1 MSATLHFGVTLI
13 ICTVL
18 VAPMITARWTWRAPS
33 LGILCWQA
41 LGLTWALCAIGTV
54 LAAGLVPY
62 HTGMPQALAHLAG
75 DLMAGEHSRPI
86 GAAHLTAVALGLVM
100 ITLLLAALG
109 VTVASVLRTRRRHR
123 QVLSLVAGHSN
134 AAPGA
139 WILDHPAALAYCLP
153 GRPSRVV
160 LSSGALAVLDAGEL
174 AAVVAHE
181 QAHARERH
189 DLVLLP
195 FAALRHLL
203 PVGKVADAVALLVE
217 MRADEAACRRT
228 APRHLAAALRRI
240 SAAGVVAPQGTIGL
254 SDAAVAARLSRIA
267 TPPRPL
273 PRGVVWLITFIAL
286 ALVSTPLTFFLL
298 P

>member
-1 MSATLHFGVTLI
+1 VSTTLHFGVTLV

-18 VAPMITARWTWRAPS
+18 GVPMIAARWTWRAPR
-33 LGILCWQA
+33 LGILCWQT

-54 LAAGLVPY
+54 LAIGLAPY
-62 HTGMPQALAHLAG
+62 QTGVPQALARLADDLVAGRRSLDATHLA
-75 DLMAGEHSRPI
+75 AV
-86 GAAHLTAVALGLVM
+86 TAGLVM
-100 ITLLLAALG
+100 VALLLVALG
-109 VTVASVLRTRRRHR
+109 VTAFSVLRTRRRHR
-123 QVLSLVAGHSN
+123 QVLSLVAGRST
-134 AAPGA
+134 AAPSA

-160 LSSGALAVLDAGEL
+160 LSSGALAMLEAGEL
-174 AAVVAHE
+174 AAVLAHE

-195 FAALRHLL
+195 FAALRRLL
-203 PVGKVADAVALLVE
+203 PVGRVADAVALLVE

-228 APRHLAAALRRI
+228 APRHVAAALRRI
-240 SAAGVVAPQGTIGL
+240 SAAGTVAPQGTIGM

-273 PRGVVWLITFIAL
+273 PRGTVGLISLIAL
-286 ALVSTPLTFFLL
+286 ALVSTPLTFLVL
-298 P
+298 PS